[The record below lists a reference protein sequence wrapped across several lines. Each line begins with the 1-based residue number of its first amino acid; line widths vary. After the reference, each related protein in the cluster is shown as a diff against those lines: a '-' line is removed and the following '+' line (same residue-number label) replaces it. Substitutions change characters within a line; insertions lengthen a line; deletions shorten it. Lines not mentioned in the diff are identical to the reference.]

1 MKLLLT
7 GGLGHIGSY
16 FLKKIY
22 KIKKIKAPTLIIH
35 GRHDPMIQL
44 KNAYKMHK
52 LMPHSQLEIID
63 NMRHLIEPE
72 ILSQFEEV
80 LLGHLRKVN

>member
-1 MKLLLT
+1 
-7 GGLGHIGSY
+7 
-16 FLKKIY
+16 
-22 KIKKIKAPTLIIH
+22 
-35 GRHDPMIQL
+35 MIQL

-80 LLGHLRKVN
+80 LLEHLRKAN